1 MEALDKA
8 DNIELQF
15 YKDEVKKL
23 KKQEINLKAQIEKM
37 NELNGKLKS
46 DYDDAFNRLQ
56 NVENENKK
64 IVRTTQLEFRIFDRL
79 IYLFKF
85 NFYLN
90 FNNRK
95 INFNSAKRNQKMTKL
110 YFKN

>member
-23 KKQEINLKAQIEKM
+23 KKQEINLKTQVEKM
-37 NELNGKLKS
+37 NELSEKLKS
-46 DYDDAFNRLQ
+46 EYEDAVKRLQ

-64 IVRTTQLEFRIFDRL
+64 LV
-79 IYLFKF
+79 
-85 NFYLN
+85 
-90 FNNRK
+90 
-95 INFNSAKRNQKMTKL
+95 
-110 YFKN
+110 

>member
-23 KKQEINLKAQIEKM
+23 KKQEVNLKAQIEKI
-37 NELNGKLKS
+37 NELSGKLQS
-46 DYDDAFNRLQ
+46 DYDDAISRLQ

-64 IVRTTQLEFRIFDRL
+64 LV
-79 IYLFKF
+79 
-85 NFYLN
+85 
-90 FNNRK
+90 NN
-95 INFNSAKRNQKMTKL
+95 N
-110 YFKN
+110 

>member
-23 KKQEINLKAQIEKM
+23 KKHEINLKAQIEKI

-46 DYDDAFNRLQ
+46 DYDDAINRLQ

-64 IVRTTQLEFRIFDRL
+64 LVRQH
-79 IYLFKF
+79 
-85 NFYLN
+85 N
-90 FNNRK
+90 
-95 INFNSAKRNQKMTKL
+95 
-110 YFKN
+110 

>member
-23 KKQEINLKAQIEKM
+23 KKQEVNLKAQIEKI
-37 NELNGKLKS
+37 NELNGKLQS
-46 DYDDAFNRLQ
+46 DYDDAISRLQ

-64 IVRTTQLEFRIFDRL
+64 LV
-79 IYLFKF
+79 
-85 NFYLN
+85 
-90 FNNRK
+90 NN
-95 INFNSAKRNQKMTKL
+95 N
-110 YFKN
+110 